1 MRELGWKPT
10 FVAANLETRE
20 PYTRQLESLGVE
32 VVHHPWVGSV
42 EQLLRDRG
50 AEFDVVIIARY
61 YVASPLLTA
70 IRRHAPRALL
80 VFDTLDLHYV
90 RNRRLAQ
97 LNGSTAMA
105 QSAEAIYR
113 EEVECVRRS
122 DVTWVVSEVEREMLL
137 REVPDA
143 QVLVQSN
150 IHDAVGARKP
160 FAEREGLLFVGGF
173 RHPPNVDAARFLVEE
188 IVPRLREQLPGVP
201 VYIVGSSAPRV
212 VQDLAGPGVEFV
224 GFVPDLAPWLE
235 RCRVSVSPLR
245 YGAGV
250 KGKVNQAMAHGL
262 PVVATR
268 MSIEGMHVVD
278 GEEALVADDPEAFAR
293 AVVRLYRDE
302 ALWTRI
308 SKGGLDNIRRHFS
321 TEVAKRALQALPAL
335 AARRAA

>member
-1 MRELGWKPT
+1 
-10 FVAANLETRE
+10 
-20 PYTRQLESLGVE
+20 
-32 VVHHPWVGSV
+32 
-42 EQLLRDRG
+42 
-50 AEFDVVIIARY
+50 
-61 YVASPLLTA
+61 
-70 IRRHAPRALL
+70 
-80 VFDTLDLHYV
+80 
-90 RNRRLAQ
+90 
-97 LNGSTAMA
+97 
-105 QSAEAIYR
+105 
-113 EEVECVRRS
+113 
-122 DVTWVVSEVEREMLL
+122 
-137 REVPDA
+137 
-143 QVLVQSN
+143 VQSN
-150 IHDAVGARKP
+150 IHEPVGASKP

-224 GFVPDLAPWLE
+224 GFVPELAPWLE

-268 MSIEGMHVVD
+268 MSVEGMHVVD
-278 GEEALVADDPEAFAR
+278 GEDALVADDPEAFAH

-302 ALWTRI
+302 ALWNRV
-308 SKGGLDNIRRHFS
+308 SGAGLDNVRRHFS

-335 AARRAA
+335 VVRRAT